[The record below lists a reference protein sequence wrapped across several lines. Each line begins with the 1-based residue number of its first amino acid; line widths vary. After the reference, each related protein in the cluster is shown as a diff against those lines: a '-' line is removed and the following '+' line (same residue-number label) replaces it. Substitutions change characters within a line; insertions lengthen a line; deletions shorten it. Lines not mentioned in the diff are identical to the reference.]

1 MDLIDVLGTL
11 APELDEMLDIRLNIL
26 KALSKHQLRIGRKV
40 LAEQINLS
48 ERTLRTNLKVLRDQ
62 ELVDVSRAGIRITD
76 EGQRVGHLIQQLRMG
91 QDRLP
96 EYEAFLAKELE
107 IQNCWVV
114 AGNVENDPTVFQML
128 AEAVQTILGQELPQE
143 AVVAVTGGSTL
154 ANVGQY
160 FTKEL
165 SQNRH
170 LSFVPSRGGMEGS
183 FHIQSNTVAGIMA
196 QETQADYVPLY
207 VPDRLTDELSQ
218 EIVKDPAIKKAL
230 DLSRTANC
238 LLLSVG
244 AAQIMSHRRKLT
256 DQQEKKIIEGQAVG
270 EAFGI
275 FYDADGKIVF
285 SIPRLG
291 LQLEDVIKFPLLL
304 TIVAGEQKASATR
317 AFYKMM
323 PKQTWLICDESLAKA
338 VLNGVTQFK

>member
-1 MDLIDVLGTL
+1 MDLIDELGTVV
-11 APELDEMLDIRLNIL
+11 PELGEMLDIRLNVL
-26 KALSKHQLRIGRKV
+26 KALSKHQLRIGRKA
-40 LAEQINLS
+40 LAKQIHLS
-48 ERTLRTNLKVLRDQ
+48 ERTLRTNLQVLRDQ
-62 ELVDVSRAGIRITD
+62 SLVDVSRAGIRITD

-96 EYEAFLAKELE
+96 EYEAALAKELN

-114 AGNVENDPTVFQML
+114 AGDVDSDFTVFQML

-154 ANVGQY
+154 ANMGQH

-165 SQNRH
+165 SQNRQ

-196 QETQADYVPLY
+196 HETQADYVPLY
-207 VPDRLTDELSQ
+207 IPDRLTDQLSQ
-218 EIVKDPAIKKAL
+218 EIVKDPTIKKAL
-230 DLSRTANC
+230 DLSRSADC

-244 AAQIMSHRRKLT
+244 AAQVMSKRRKLT
-256 DQQEKKIIEGQAVG
+256 PPQERILLEGQAVG

-275 FYDADGKIVF
+275 FYDAEGKVVF

-304 TIVAGEQKASATR
+304 TIVAGQQKAPATR

-323 PKQTWLICDESLAKA
+323 PKQTWLICDKSLAKA

>member
-1 MDLIDVLGTL
+1 MDLIDVLGKL
-11 APELDEMLDIRLNIL
+11 APELDEMLDIRLNVL
-26 KALSKHQLRIGRKV
+26 KALSKHQLRIGRKA
-40 LAEQINLS
+40 LADQIQLS
-48 ERTLRTNLKVLRDQ
+48 ERTLRTNLQILREQ
-62 ELVDVSRAGIRITD
+62 ELVDVTRAGIRITK
-76 EGQRVGHLIQQLRMG
+76 EGQRLGHLIHQLRMG

-96 EYEAFLAKELE
+96 EYEQALVKELQ

-114 AGNVENDPTVFQML
+114 AGNVESDPTVYQML

-154 ANVGQY
+154 ANMGQY
-160 FTKEL
+160 FTKDL

-207 VPDRLTDELSQ
+207 VPDQLTDKLSQ

-230 DLSRTANC
+230 DLSRSADC

-244 AAQIMSHRRKLT
+244 AADVMSHRRKLSQ
-256 DQQEKKIIEGQAVG
+256 QQEMEITEGRAVG
-270 EAFGI
+270 EAFGF
-275 FYDADGKIVF
+275 FYDAAGNVVF

-291 LQLEDVIKFPLLL
+291 LQLEDVLKFPLLL

-323 PKQTWLICDESLAKA
+323 PKETWLVCDESLAKA